1 MTEEDYKDVITSY
14 QQKAFELFNQNIVY
28 ETQINT
34 LKKNIIELQSEI
46 QVFDALGA
54 NVYSGY
60 VNQFSLPTAGM
71 YFVQIINPQ
80 GQIVDIKKIILQ

>member
-1 MTEEDYKDVITSY
+1 MTEEDYKDVIASY

-46 QVFDALGA
+46 QTLKSMQKES
-54 NVYSGY
+54 NENSY
-60 VNQFSLPTAGM
+60 
-71 YFVQIINPQ
+71 
-80 GQIVDIKKIILQ
+80 

>member
-46 QVFDALGA
+46 QVLKSRSKE
-54 NVYSGY
+54 SGESSY
-60 VNQFSLPTAGM
+60 
-71 YFVQIINPQ
+71 
-80 GQIVDIKKIILQ
+80 